1 MKEKFK
7 RSLVK
12 TFSWRITGTLDT
24 IVVSY
29 FITGDINTAAAIG
42 VVEVFTKLLLY
53 FLHERIWN
61 RIKYGKEPSNNIEYH
76 I

>member
-24 IVVSY
+24 ILVSLI
-29 FITGDINTAAAIG
+29 ITGDINTAAAIG

-53 FLHERIWN
+53 FVHERIWN
-61 RIKYGKEPSNNIEYH
+61 RISYGKESTKDIEYH